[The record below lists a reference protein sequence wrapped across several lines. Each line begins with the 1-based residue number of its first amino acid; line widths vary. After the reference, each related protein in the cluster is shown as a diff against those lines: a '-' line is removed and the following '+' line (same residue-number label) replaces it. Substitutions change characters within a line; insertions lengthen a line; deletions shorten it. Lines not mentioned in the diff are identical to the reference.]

1 MIHESRRP
9 LPKYCKTPDLS
20 RAEGGGGGAA
30 ADGGRRGAIDSQ
42 HPHPPHPSRTVQY
55 RRTVCS
61 LYVHTIR
68 QIMLLLTYEMSNE
81 FKSISSCAASSAT
94 TVGT

>member
-1 MIHESRRP
+1 MNLGAPFLNIVKPQTCRGLRAAAAARR
-9 LPKYCKTPDLS
+9 LTAS
-20 RAEGGGGGAA
+20 GAA
-30 ADGGRRGAIDSQ
+30 RSIANTRT
-42 HPHPPHPSRTVQY
+42 HPIPHVQY